1 MFRVLLLSVLL
12 LIGRAVQAAPL
23 TGEFASIDGGVLSLE
38 EWRGQP
44 VLVVNTAS
52 QCGFTGQY
60 ADLQKMHET
69 FGKRGLVVLAVPSDS
84 FNQELETASE
94 VKAFCEMNY
103 GLTLPMADI
112 TPVKGS
118 KAHAFYKAVADQT
131 GFVPQWNFNK
141 ILLDSEGE
149 IVATFGSSVKPT
161 SPKLTRQVEALLP

>member
-23 TGEFASIDGGVLSLE
+23 TAEFASIDGGVLSLE
-38 EWRGQP
+38 AWRGQP

-69 FGKRGLVVLAVPSDS
+69 YGKRGLVVLAVPSDS

-103 GLTLPMADI
+103 GLTLTDGRYHSGQGAKGAFVLQGRCGANRFCAAMELQQN
-112 TPVKGS
+112 PV
-118 KAHAFYKAVADQT
+118 
-131 GFVPQWNFNK
+131 GF
-141 ILLDSEGE
+141 
-149 IVATFGSSVKPT
+149 
-161 SPKLTRQVEALLP
+161 RR

>member
-23 TGEFASIDGGVLSLE
+23 TAEFASIDGGVLSLE
-38 EWRGQP
+38 AWRGQP

-69 FGKRGLVVLAVPSDS
+69 YGKRGLVVLAVPSDS
-84 FNQELETASE
+84 FNQELETARE

-112 TPVKGS
+112 TPVKGP

-149 IVATFGSSVKPT
+149 VVATFGSGVKPT